1 MTKNCPELDA
11 LLLDGMENL
20 QSLSDE
26 RLREYAVWSLRYE
39 GATASNTMS
48 QLAAMASVSAA
59 RVRQQHADSLAGEET
74 PGLVDM
80 FVEIAE
86 SLERELRTRARPN

>member
-1 MTKNCPELDA
+1 MTKNSPELDA

-20 QSLSDE
+20 EQLSDE
-26 RLREYAVWSLRYE
+26 RLREYAVWSLKGE
-39 GATASNTMS
+39 GATASSTMS
-48 QLAAMASVSAA
+48 ELAVMASVSVA
-59 RVRQQHADSLAGEET
+59 RVRQRHADSIAGEET

>member
-1 MTKNCPELDA
+1 MIKNSPELDA

-20 QSLSDE
+20 EHLSDE
-26 RLREYAVWSLRYE
+26 RLREYAVWSLKDE

-48 QLAAMASVSAA
+48 DLASMASVSAA
-59 RVRQQHADSLAGEET
+59 RVRQQHADSLAGEEA
-74 PGLVDM
+74 PGLADM

-86 SLERELRTRARPN
+86 SLERELLTRARPN

>member
-1 MTKNCPELDA
+1 MTKNSPELDA

-20 QSLSDE
+20 QRLSDE
-26 RLREYAVWSLRYE
+26 RLREYAVWSLKDE

-48 QLAAMASVSAA
+48 ELAAMAAVSAA
-59 RVRQQHADSLAGEET
+59 RVRQQHADSLVGEQT

-80 FVEIAE
+80 FVEISE
-86 SLERELRTRARPN
+86 SLERELRTRAMPN

>member
-1 MTKNCPELDA
+1 MTKNSPRLDA

-20 QSLSDE
+20 ERLSDE
-26 RLREYAVWSLRYE
+26 RLREYAVWSLKDE

-48 QLAAMASVSAA
+48 ELAAMASVSVA
-59 RVRQQHADSLAGEET
+59 RVRQRQAESLAGEET

-80 FVEIAE
+80 FVGIAE